1 MKNFRWEHATAF
13 FERVNRLN
21 LHGLHFQHVVL
32 CQRRAW
38 MHLHRISFAHW
49 DRRVALGTAKHATSH
64 ARDHSTEGLFGL
76 APDRVDWKERV
87 VYEHKGR
94 AGAKEAVSLQTAFYA
109 AMLSIASE
117 KQWDGAI
124 HVLSTRKTRKV
135 PLDEKIIGT
144 TLECFTSIG
153 NAGKNEKSSTR
164 RRNSAL
170 RRLFFGRL
178 LRSRLKTK
186 RRRMETLFVPQ
197 MAKFRQRNDTIS
209 VTLNGRTRSLPIN
222 RVAHLVLLAEGTV
235 EY

>member
-64 ARDHSTEGLFGL
+64 ARDHSTEVLFGL

-109 AMLSIASE
+109 AMLSIASG

-135 PLDEKIIGT
+135 PLDEK
-144 TLECFTSIG
+144 LL
-153 NAGKNEKSSTR
+153 AQLW
-164 RRNSAL
+164 SASQAL
-170 RRLFFGRL
+170 
-178 LRSRLKTK
+178 
-186 RRRMETLFVPQ
+186 ETLAKMKKVPP
-197 MAKFRQRNDTIS
+197 AEEIP
-209 VTLNGRTRSLPIN
+209 LCAACSL
-222 RVAHLVLLAEGTV
+222 VAFCGHD
-235 EY
+235 